1 MARRERGTVGPR
13 PEWRKGR
20 ARTGRRGAVSDT
32 RAARG
37 LDRPGLG
44 RHRSAKVAGPAGP
57 AAAGTEPGPLRP
69 PADRRGTGRRPP
81 RAGRATRERLA
92 APAPPRPRR
101 APGARA

>member
-44 RHRSAKVAGPAGP
+44 RHRSAKVAGPPGPP
-57 AAAGTEPGPLRP
+57 AAVTQPRPGDPAGRFRALGGGPPPPGGATRRP
-69 PADRRGTGRRPP
+69 VPAPAAPPP
-81 RAGRATRERLA
+81 RADPRAR
-92 APAPPRPRR
+92 
-101 APGARA
+101 